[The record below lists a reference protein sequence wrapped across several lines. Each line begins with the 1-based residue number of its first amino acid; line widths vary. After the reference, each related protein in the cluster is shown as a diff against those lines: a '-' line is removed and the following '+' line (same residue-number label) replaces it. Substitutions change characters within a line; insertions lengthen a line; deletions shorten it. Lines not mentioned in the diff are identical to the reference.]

1 MALVPTYKKKSGSP
15 LRVLLVLVLVAAAVG
30 GYILQRELRL
40 PAPAQMQLTAS
51 QPAIG
56 RKTVVTLRAREPVR
70 GLVDVKLTADGAG
83 VSAKTEATFSGDDS
97 GSAADDKSRQ
107 EVVLHLDLGKE
118 PTPQIKPGSVTVRA
132 SAQARG
138 TRLRQPAPVT
148 ANMTLPV
155 RLDPPALAASSQL
168 VHPAQGGAEVV
179 VYDVGATANKHGVRV
194 GDWFFPGY
202 PLPGAPPSQRFAM
215 FAAPY
220 DLEADEAE
228 ARRKILLI
236 AEDELGN
243 QASTEFIHKYVRRPL
258 RKDVIEL
265 KDSFMQKVVGEIY
278 PRTPALTRTGNLLED
293 YLQLNRHLRQQNM
306 TELRALAAKSEPR
319 FLWRQ
324 GFLPMQNAAVK
335 GSFADRRSYL
345 FEGKQVDAQDHLG
358 FDLASLKGAP
368 VQSANDGRVVLARY
382 FGVFGNCVVVDHGYG
397 LQSLYAHL
405 STMSVKSGDQV
416 KRGQELGR
424 TGATGL
430 AGGDH
435 LHFTMVLH
443 GLPVTPVE
451 WWDDHWIQDRLK
463 LKLGPALPWTATG
476 K

>member
-15 LRVLLVLVLVAAAVG
+15 LRVLLVLLLVAAVVG
-30 GYILQRELRL
+30 VYILQRELRL
-40 PAPAQMQLTAS
+40 PAPAQLQLTTS
-51 QPAIG
+51 LPAIG
-56 RKTVVTLRAREPVR
+56 RKTVVTLKAREPVR
-70 GLVDVKLTADGAG
+70 GLALVQLSADGAG
-83 VSAKTEATFSGDDS
+83 RIGRSERDVQRRRGRRAD
-97 GSAADDKSRQ
+97 GSPARRSSCTWIWARTR
-107 EVVLHLDLGKE
+107 
-118 PTPQIKPGSVTVRA
+118 TPELKPGTVTVRA
-132 SAQARG
+132 TAQARG

-148 ANMTLPV
+148 ANLTLPV

-179 VYDVGATANKHGVRV
+179 VYDVGATAKKHGVRV

-202 PLPGAPPSQRFAM
+202 PLPGAPPSQRFAL

-243 QASTEFIHKYVRRPL
+243 QSSTEFIHKYVRRPL

-265 KDSFMQKVVGEIY
+265 KDSFMQKVIGEIY
-278 PRTPALTRTGNLLED
+278 PRTPALTRKGNLLED

>member
-1 MALVPTYKKKSGSP
+1 M
-15 LRVLLVLVLVAAAVG
+15 
-30 GYILQRELRL
+30 
-40 PAPAQMQLTAS
+40 
-51 QPAIG
+51 
-56 RKTVVTLRAREPVR
+56 
-70 GLVDVKLTADGAG
+70 
-83 VSAKTEATFSGDDS
+83 
-97 GSAADDKSRQ
+97 
-107 EVVLHLDLGKE
+107 
-118 PTPQIKPGSVTVRA
+118 
-132 SAQARG
+132 
-138 TRLRQPAPVT
+138 
-148 ANMTLPV
+148 
-155 RLDPPALAASSQL
+155 
-168 VHPAQGGAEVV
+168 
-179 VYDVGATANKHGVRV
+179 
-194 GDWFFPGY
+194 
-202 PLPGAPPSQRFAM
+202 
-215 FAAPY
+215 
-220 DLEADEAE
+220 
-228 ARRKILLI
+228 

-243 QASTEFIHKYVRRPL
+243 RSSTEFIHKYIRRPL

-265 KDSFMQKVVGEIY
+265 KDPFMQKVTGEIY
-278 PRTPALTRTGNLLED
+278 PRTPALTRKGNLLED
-293 YLQLNRHLRQQNM
+293 YLQLNRQLRQENM
-306 TELRALAAKSEPR
+306 SELRTLAASSEPR

-335 GSFADRRSYL
+335 GSFADRRAYM
-345 FEGKQVDAQDHLG
+345 FQGKQVDTQDHLG

-405 STMSVKSGDQV
+405 STTSVKQGEQV

-463 LKLGPALPWTATG
+463 LKLGAALPWTPAG

>member
-15 LRVLLVLVLVAAAVG
+15 LRVLLILVLVAAVVG
-30 GYILQRELRL
+30 VFVLVRELRL
-40 PAPAQMQLTAS
+40 PGPAQLQLTSSMA
-51 QPAIG
+51 AIG
-56 RKTVVTLRAREPVR
+56 PRTVITVKAREPVR
-70 GLVDVKLTADGAG
+70 GLVLVRVEAEGAGLSGAFVERELRGDFADGSDRA
-83 VSAKTEATFSGDDS
+83 EI
-97 GSAADDKSRQ
+97 
-107 EVVLHLDLGKE
+107 VLRLDLGKDKQ
-118 PTPQIKPGSVTVRA
+118 PGLKPGTVTVRA
-132 SAQARG
+132 RAQARG

-148 ANMTLPV
+148 ATMSLPV
-155 RLDPPALAASSQL
+155 RLDPPALAATSQF

-179 VYDVGATANKHGVRV
+179 VYDVGATAKQHGVQV

-202 PLPGAPPSQRFAM
+202 PLPGGPASQRFAL

-220 DLEADEAE
+220 DLELDETA
-228 ARRKILLI
+228 ARGKILLV

-243 QASTEFIHKYVRRPL
+243 RSSTEFIHKYIRRPL

-265 KDSFMQKVVGEIY
+265 KDPFMQKVTGEIY
-278 PRTPALTRTGNLLED
+278 PRTPALNRKGNLLED
-293 YLQLNRHLRQQNM
+293 YLQLNRQLRQDNM
-306 TELRALAAKSEPR
+306 SELRTLAANSEPR

-324 GFLPMQNAAVK
+324 GFLPMRNAAVK
-335 GSFADRRSYL
+335 GSFADRRAYM
-345 FEGKQVDAQDHLG
+345 FQGKQVDTQDHLG

-368 VQSANDGRVVLARY
+368 VQSGNDGRVVLARY

-405 STMSVKSGDQV
+405 STTSVKEGDQV

-435 LHFTMVLH
+435 LHFTTVLH

-463 LKLGPALPWTATG
+463 LKLGAALPWTPAG

>member
-15 LRVLLVLVLVAAAVG
+15 LRVLLVLVLLAVVAGVF
-30 GYILQRELRL
+30 ILVRELRL
-40 PAPAQMQLTAS
+40 PAPAQLQLSAS
-51 QPAIG
+51 LPAIG
-56 RKTVVTLRAREPVR
+56 HNTVVTVKAREPVR
-70 GLVDVKLTADGAG
+70 GLTLVRVEAEGAG
-83 VSAKTEATFSGDDS
+83 LSG
-97 GSAADDKSRQ
+97 AAAERELRGETGDGRD
-107 EVVLHLDLGKE
+107 EVVLHLEVGKDKQ
-118 PTPQIKPGSVTVRA
+118 PGLKPGTVTVRA
-132 SAQARG
+132 RAQARG

-148 ANMTLPV
+148 ATLTLPV
-155 RLDPPALAASSQL
+155 RLDPPALAATSQF

-179 VYDVGATANKHGVRV
+179 VYDVGATAKKHGVQV

-202 PLPGAPPSQRFAM
+202 PLPGGPASQRFAL

-220 DLEADEAE
+220 DLEVDEAT
-228 ARRKILLI
+228 ARGKILLV

-243 QASTEFIHKYVRRPL
+243 RSSTEFIHKYIRRPL

-265 KDSFMQKVVGEIY
+265 KDAFMQKVAGEIY
-278 PRTPALTRTGNLLED
+278 PRTPALARKGNLLED
-293 YLQLNRHLRQQNM
+293 YLQLNRELRQQNM
-306 TELRALAAKSEPR
+306 SELRTLATSSEPR

-324 GFLPMQNAAVK
+324 VFLPMQNAAVK
-335 GSFADRRSYL
+335 GSFADRRAYM
-345 FEGKQVDAQDHLG
+345 FQGKQVDTQDHLG

-368 VQSANDGRVVLARY
+368 VQAANDGRVVLARY
-382 FGVFGNCVVVDHGYG
+382 LGVFGNCVVVDHGFG

-405 STMSVKSGDQV
+405 STTAVKQGDQV

-463 LKLGPALPWTATG
+463 LKLGAALPWAPAG

>member
-15 LRVLLVLVLVAAAVG
+15 LRVLLVLALVAAVVG
-30 GYILQRELRL
+30 VYWLQRELRL
-40 PAPAQMQLTAS
+40 PAPAQLQLTAS
-51 QPAIG
+51 TQAIG
-56 RKTVVTLRAREPVR
+56 RKTVVTVKAREPVR
-70 GLVDVKLTADGAG
+70 GLAHVRLNADGAG
-83 VSAKTEATFSGDDS
+83 VSTVVDRTFTGPFE
-97 GSAADDKSRQ
+97 ADDHNRQ
-107 EVVLHLDLGKE
+107 EVVLHLELGKE
-118 PTPQIKPGSVTVRA
+118 PTPKITSGSVTLRA
-132 SAQARG
+132 TAQARG

-148 ANMTLPV
+148 ATLTLPV
-155 RLDPPALAASSQL
+155 RLDPPALAATSQF

-179 VYDVGATANKHGVRV
+179 VYDVGATAKRHGVQV

-202 PLPGAPPSQRFAM
+202 PLPGGPASQRFAL

-220 DLEADEAE
+220 DLEIDEA
-228 ARRKILLI
+228 AAKGKILLI

-243 QASTEFIHKYVRRPL
+243 RSSTEFIHKYIRRPL

-265 KDSFMQKVVGEIY
+265 KDPFMQKVTGEIF
-278 PRTPALTRTGNLLED
+278 PRTPTLVRKGDLLQD
-293 YLQLNRHLRQQNM
+293 YLVLNRELRQQNM
-306 TELRALAAKSEPR
+306 LELRALAAKSEPR

-324 GFLPMQNAAVK
+324 VFLPMQNAAVK
-335 GSFADRRSYL
+335 GSFADRRSYTYQ
-345 FEGKQVDAQDHLG
+345 GKQVDTQDHLG

-368 VQSANDGRVVLARY
+368 VQAANDGRVVLARY

-397 LQSLYAHL
+397 LQTLYAHL
-405 STMSVKSGDQV
+405 STTSVKEGDQV

-435 LHFTMVLH
+435 LHFTTVLH

-463 LKLGPALPWTATG
+463 LKLGAALPWTPTA